1 MPRVSH
7 LLPVLAI
14 PSLIAAVGPAG
25 AGTLLPDFSRATF
38 VPGAV
43 IDNPYLPYIVG
54 SRNAQVAEGVE
65 DGEPFEERDVQ
76 KVLGAGP
83 KILGV
88 RTTTVLDRAFED
100 GLLVEQTRDYYAQDT
115 DGNVWYMG
123 EDVKNFEYDDEGNLI
138 DTNSDSTWRAGVHKA
153 RPGWAMPAE
162 QIIGQ
167 KYFQE
172 YAPLDDALDEGQTY
186 AILKELKVGSV
197 VYAKVLQVFETHPC
211 RARRRRVQV
220 LRARCRPDP
229 GRGGSRRK
237 PDEPRARLRRVAPA
251 AIPLPPGLL
260 LLGERPGRS
269 VRAAPA
275 SDHDDLGAHADAV
288 VEVDHVLVQH
298 PEAAGRGGPSDALR
312 RVGAVDAE
320 ARVLPAEVDVERP
333 RAERV
338 VTPPGW
344 PSRHFSSDGSRSII
358 SGGGVQRGQLALRAM
373 VPVPVQPKPSRPMAM
388 P

>member
-65 DGEPFEERDVQ
+65 DGEPYEERDVQ
-76 KVLGAGP
+76 TVLGAGP

-123 EDVKNFEYDDEGNLI
+123 EDVKNYEYDDDGNLI

-162 QIIGQ
+162 QVIGQ

-197 VYAKVLQVFETHPC
+197 VYAKVLQVFERTRVEPDAAEFKFYAPDIGLI
-211 RARRRRVQV
+211 RAAEDLDENLMNPERVF
-220 LRARCRPDP
+220 D
-229 GRGGSRRK
+229 
-237 PDEPRARLRRVAPA
+237 RVSPA

-260 LLGERPGRS
+260 LLGSALAALFGLHRRQITTTLAPMLTRS
-269 VRAAPA
+269 
-275 SDHDDLGAHADAV
+275 
-288 VEVDHVLVQH
+288 
-298 PEAAGRGGPSDALR
+298 
-312 RVGAVDAE
+312 
-320 ARVLPAEVDVERP
+320 
-333 RAERV
+333 
-338 VTPPGW
+338 
-344 PSRHFSSDGSRSII
+344 
-358 SGGGVQRGQLALRAM
+358 
-373 VPVPVQPKPSRPMAM
+373 
-388 P
+388 